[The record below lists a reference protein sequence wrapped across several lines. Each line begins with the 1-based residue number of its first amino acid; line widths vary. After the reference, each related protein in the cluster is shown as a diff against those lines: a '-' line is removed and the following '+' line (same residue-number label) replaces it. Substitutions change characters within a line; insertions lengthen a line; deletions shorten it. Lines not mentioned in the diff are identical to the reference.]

1 MVDFNLNDLDL
12 DDIAGRLMTGAPD
25 LKKVM
30 SMVDAIW
37 DHKDELAHIAQNLP
51 QLLGE
56 TGGHMQAAGEGAQRA
71 SAFLAGE
78 VRDLATNA
86 ADLLEASKTQ
96 LRGVLKALEGVGNV
110 LSNVPL
116 IGDVGKS
123 VRDGLKSLGD
133 VANSLDSVGKKVR
146 GLGDRLSDVGGDL
159 DSMGQS
165 LVGGGASLLS
175 FSGAKP
181 RKAGKPGNSKATKSR
196 ASVPTFAASS
206 RPTKKKAAKSA
217 TKRKASARKPAKK
230 KAAKTT
236 KSAKTTAKK
245 KPRR

>member
-1 MVDFNLNDLDL
+1 
-12 DDIAGRLMTGAPD
+12 
-25 LKKVM
+25 
-30 SMVDAIW
+30 
-37 DHKDELAHIAQNLP
+37 
-51 QLLGE
+51 
-56 TGGHMQAAGEGAQRA
+56 MQAAGEGAQRA

-159 DSMGQS
+159 DAMGQS

-181 RKAGKPGNSKATKSR
+181 RKAGKPGNSKATKR
-196 ASVPTFAASS
+196 ASVATFAASS
-206 RPTKKKAAKSA
+206 GPTKKKAAKSA

-236 KSAKTTAKK
+236 KSATTTKSAKTPAKK

>member
-1 MVDFNLNDLDL
+1 MDFNFKDFDL
-12 DDIAGRLMTGAPD
+12 DDVASRVMGGVDI
-25 LKKVM
+25 KKIM

-71 SAFLAGE
+71 SAFLSGE

-96 LRGVLKALEGVGNV
+96 LRGVLKALEGVGHI

-123 VRDGLKSLGD
+123 VSDGLKSLGD

-146 GLGDRLSDVGGDL
+146 GLGDRLSDVGDDL
-159 DSMGQS
+159 DSMGRS
-165 LVGGGASLLS
+165 LVGGGSSLLG
-175 FSGAKP
+175 FSGAKGS
-181 RKAGKPGNSKATKSR
+181 KSGKSKVTTNR
-196 ASVPTFAASS
+196 AHVPTFASS
-206 RPTKKKAAKSA
+206 SGPTKKKAAK
-217 TKRKASARKPAKK
+217 KAKKAAAKKPAKK
-230 KAAKTT
+230 KAVKKA
-236 KSAKTTAKK
+236 AKK
-245 KPRR
+245 KARK

>member
-1 MVDFNLNDLDL
+1 MDFNLKDFNI
-12 DDIAGRLMTGAPD
+12 DDVAS
-25 LKKVM
+25 KVM
-30 SMVDAIW
+30 GGVDVKKLMGMVDAIW

-71 SAFLAGE
+71 SAFLSGE

-96 LRGVLKALEGVGNV
+96 LRGVLKALEGVGHI

-123 VRDGLKSLGD
+123 VSDGLKSLGD

-159 DSMGQS
+159 DSMGRS

-175 FSGAKP
+175 FGGGKSAKS
-181 RKAGKPGNSKATKSR
+181 SKSTPSR
-196 ASVPTFAASS
+196 AHVPTFASS
-206 RPTKKKAAKSA
+206 ARPAKKKAAAK
-217 TKRKASARKPAKK
+217 KPAKK
-230 KAAKTT
+230 KAAKAA
-236 KSAKTTAKK
+236 AKKPAKK
-245 KPRR
+245 KAAKKARR